1 MSAAMLKEPR
11 TTLPVGRTMKAAH
24 LAARTIPNDE
34 IVKAGEL
41 VEARFARGVA
51 PSAAARKVMAL
62 LFHQAAGDAW
72 KSGPHCIKKKDLRGS
87 HGSTDRI
94 DGIFDELQ
102 RTLLRL
108 PTTTPDGRPGA
119 VIVPV
124 MAYRIEHLEQDDR
137 SMIWFEFTPQAR
149 EVLQQS
155 DYYAALNRGVVLAL
169 ESRYACT
176 LYERG
181 CLLVSRRHPMWR
193 GSVDDLREVMGIQ
206 TGRYQDWADIRR
218 KVVEPAVAEVNQIAH
233 FTVTYRVETG
243 PRNKVTAIEFWFQL
257 KDVSDG
263 VAAEREREA
272 SRIGRKARRK
282 GSVERTVSVLDL
294 PPLQPSKGD

>member
-1 MSAAMLKEPR
+1 MSFAVARKPS
-11 TTLPVGRTMKAAH
+11 TTPPVGRTMKAAH
-24 LAARTIPNDE
+24 VAARTVPNDE

-41 VEARFARGVA
+41 VEARFDRGA
-51 PSAAARKVMAL
+51 GPSAAARKVMAL

-72 KSGPHCIKKKDLRGS
+72 KPGPHGIKKKDLRGS
-87 HGSTDRI
+87 HGSTDRL
-94 DGIFDELQ
+94 DDIFNELQ

-108 PTTTPDGRPGA
+108 PATTPDGLPGA

-124 MAYRIEHLEQDDR
+124 LAYRIEPLEQDDK

-149 EVLQQS
+149 AVLQHS
-155 DYYAALNRGVVLAL
+155 DYYAALNRGVVLAM

-193 GSVDDLREVMGIQ
+193 GTVDDLREVMGVKS
-206 TGRYQDWADIRR
+206 GRYQDWADIRR
-218 KVVEPAVAEVNQIAH
+218 KVVEPACAEVNQIAH
-233 FTVTYRVETG
+233 FTVTYRIETG

-257 KDVSDG
+257 KDLSDV

-282 GSVERTVSVLDL
+282 GSVEKISALDL
-294 PPLQPSKGD
+294 PALTDGTSD

>member
-1 MSAAMLKEPR
+1 MGLAMTPR
-11 TTLPVGRTMKAAH
+11 TLPVGRTMKAAH

-51 PSAAARKVMAL
+51 PSAPARKVMAL
-62 LFHQAAGDAW
+62 LFHAAAGNAW
-72 KSGPHCIKKKDLRGS
+72 KPGPHSVLKRDLLGS
-87 HGSTDRI
+87 HSSTDRL
-94 DGIFDELQ
+94 DDIFDELQ

-108 PTTTPDGRPGA
+108 PTTTPDGQPGA

-124 MAYRIEHLEQDDR
+124 MAYRIEPLEQDDR
-137 SMIWFEFTPQAR
+137 SKIWWEFTPQAR

-181 CLLVSRRHPMWR
+181 CLLVSRHHPSWR
-193 GSVDDLREVMGIQ
+193 GTVDDLREVMGI
-206 TGRYQDWADIRR
+206 TEGRYQGWADIRR
-218 KVVEPAVAEVNQIAH
+218 KVVEPACAEVNQIAH
-233 FTVTYRVETG
+233 FNVTYRVETAARG
-243 PRNKVTAIEFWFQL
+243 KVTAVEFWFQL
-257 KDVSDG
+257 KEVSDV

-272 SRIGRKARRK
+272 SRVGRRARRN
-282 GSVERTVSVLDL
+282 GSVETMVATLNL
-294 PPLQPSKGD
+294 PPLPEK